1 MIVLLISILFLLI
14 SQRII
19 LANEE
24 ALVLVCFFIIIYNSF
39 KYFNFLTNSFFIK
52 RSIDIKKRILSSFLQ
67 LEKAL
72 NKIINSI
79 DLRLLIK
86 SIKRLKRHCL
96 KLSRNFIK
104 WFLADILNKVKIF
117 YPKYFQFIKII
128 EVKVIKLI
136 VFFLFN
142 KLSYI
147 LVIINFFKSNF
158 IIQKILGYNL
168 LNLRESIFQFKK
180 FYR

>member
-1 MIVLLISILFLLI
+1 MIVLLISILFLLF

-19 LANEE
+19 LVNEE
-24 ALVLVCFFIIIYNSF
+24 TLVLICFFIVIYNGF
-39 KYFNFLTNSFFIK
+39 KHFNFLTNSFFIR

-72 NKIINSI
+72 NKIISSMN
-79 DLRLLIK
+79 LRLLIRN
-86 SIKRLKRHCL
+86 IKRIKRHCL
-96 KLSRNFIK
+96 KLSQNFIK
-104 WFLADILNKVKIF
+104 WFLADILNKIKVF
-117 YPKYFQFIKII
+117 YPKYLQFIKVI
-128 EVKVIKLI
+128 ELKVVRLI
-136 VFFLFN
+136 MFFLFD
-142 KLSYI
+142 KLSYV
-147 LVIINFFKSNF
+147 LVMVNFFRSNF